1 MVRKGL
7 FNFII
12 IAKGAH
18 YFVYTLV
25 RITDDDVIR
34 KDGGGREMREGGWM

>member
-1 MVRKGL
+1 MMRKGL

-18 YFVYTLV
+18 YFVYPLV
-25 RITDDDVIR
+25 RITDNDVIR
-34 KDGGGREMREGGWM
+34 KDGGGQ